1 MSIRSKLFL
10 AFSIVLALA
19 IAIAAYAIQAI
30 SRAEGLVVQLYDKPF
45 MAMSYARAAQVRFS
59 DARKAFEVGLLRD
72 DTVRES
78 HITAFTAAMKDV
90 TDDLA
95 IVSERLSD
103 TEYADRVAQARQLTE
118 EWQRTGETII
128 TGAATAPSGSP
139 SATDVKNKA
148 DAVAAAIDQVVEGA
162 SEYGFKFRAEAKAK
176 VAASRVGL
184 VTLATATVL
193 AGILFSLGIAVSL
206 GRAIRN
212 AVGISE
218 RIASGNLSEQVVTN
232 RRDELGRLLVSLGQ
246 MQHSLRSQAEAR
258 RLAAAA
264 KDQEHGLQ
272 IARRQRMEQEIADFR
287 SSIGNILNNAYA
299 MTERMNSTATSLAM
313 ISAEADTQSK
323 DATGSA
329 EETSSHVATVAVS
342 TDELSASIHEIS
354 SRLAAATDIVS
365 SATQTAG
372 DTEQMVF
379 RLAKSAE
386 HIDSIAG
393 LIRSIAEQ
401 TNLLALNAT
410 IEAARAG
417 DAGRGFAV
425 VASEVKGL
433 AIQTAKATEEISGQI
448 SEVQSSTGLAVDR
461 IKSIVGVMAEI
472 DRATAEIAASV
483 RQQGIATEEIARNIQ
498 GVADSTQDVARN
510 VADATKSISD
520 TNRVAAHVLET
531 ATHMTSHTKN
541 LREAVDQFL
550 QKAAEA

>member
-1 MSIRSKLFL
+1 
-10 AFSIVLALA
+10 
-19 IAIAAYAIQAI
+19 
-30 SRAEGLVVQLYDKPF
+30 
-45 MAMSYARAAQVRFS
+45 
-59 DARKAFEVGLLRD
+59 
-72 DTVRES
+72 
-78 HITAFTAAMKDV
+78 
-90 TDDLA
+90 
-95 IVSERLSD
+95 
-103 TEYADRVAQARQLTE
+103 
-118 EWQRTGETII
+118 
-128 TGAATAPSGSP
+128 
-139 SATDVKNKA
+139 
-148 DAVAAAIDQVVEGA
+148 
-162 SEYGFKFRAEAKAK
+162 
-176 VAASRVGL
+176 
-184 VTLATATVL
+184 
-193 AGILFSLGIAVSL
+193 
-206 GRAIRN
+206 
-212 AVGISE
+212 
-218 RIASGNLSEQVVTN
+218 
-232 RRDELGRLLVSLGQ
+232 
-246 MQHSLRSQAEAR
+246 MQHALRSQAEAR

-272 IARRQRMEQEIADFR
+272 IARRQRMEQEIAGFR
-287 SSIGNILNNAYA
+287 GSIGKILNNAYE

-313 ISAEADTQSK
+313 ISSEADTQSK
-323 DATGSA
+323 DAAGAA

-342 TDELSASIHEIS
+342 TDELSASIQEIS
-354 SRLAAATDIVS
+354 SRLAAATDIVN

-472 DRATAEIAASV
+472 DKATAEIAAAV

-498 GVADSTQDVARN
+498 GVVDSTHDVARN
-510 VADATKSISD
+510 VSDATKSISD

-531 ATHMTSHTKN
+531 ASNMTSHTKN

>member
-19 IAIAAYAIQAI
+19 VAIAAYAIEAI
-30 SRAEGLVVQLYDKPF
+30 SLAEGLVVQLYDKPF
-45 MAMSYARAAQVRFS
+45 MAVSYARAAQVRFS
-59 DARKAFEVGLLRD
+59 DARKAFELGLLRD
-72 DTVRES
+72 NTAKA
-78 HITAFTAAMKDV
+78 HGAAFTAAMKDV
-90 TDDLA
+90 TEDLQ

-103 TEYADRVAQARQLTE
+103 TEYADRVADARQLSQ
-118 EWQRTGETII
+118 EWGQLSQALLTDPGN
-128 TGAATAPSGSP
+128 GAGDLPSV
-139 SATDVKNKA
+139 ANVKNKA
-148 DAVAAAIDQVVEGA
+148 DAVAAAIDQVVEDA
-162 SEYGFKFRAEAKAK
+162 SEYGFSFRSQAKGK

-184 VTLATATVL
+184 ITLATATVA
-193 AGILFSLGIAVSL
+193 AGMLFSLGIAISL
-206 GRAIRN
+206 GRAVRN

-218 RIASGNLSEQVVTN
+218 RIANGDLSEEVATK

-246 MQHSLRSQAEAR
+246 MQQALRSQAEAR
-258 RLAAAA
+258 RVAATA

-272 IARRQRMEQEIADFR
+272 IARRQRMEREIADFR
-287 SSIGNILNNAYA
+287 GSIGKILNNARD

-323 DATGSA
+323 DATGAA
-329 EETSSHVATVAVS
+329 EETSCHVATVAVS
-342 TDELSASIHEIS
+342 TDELNASIREIS
-354 SRLAAATDIVS
+354 TRLATATDIVS

-386 HIDSIAG
+386 HINSIAG

-417 DAGRGFAV
+417 EAGRGFAV

-461 IKSIVGVMAEI
+461 IKSIVGVMAQI
-472 DRATAEIAASV
+472 DGATAEIAAAV
-483 RQQGIATEEIARNIQ
+483 RQQGVATEEIARNIQ
-498 GVADSTQDVARN
+498 GVADSTHNVAQN

-520 TNRVAAHVLET
+520 TNRVATDVLET
-531 ATHMTSHTKN
+531 AAHMTNHTKN
-541 LREAVDQFL
+541 LRDAVDQFL

>member
-45 MAMSYARAAQVRFS
+45 MAVSYARAAQVRFS

-72 DTVRES
+72 DAVRES
-78 HITAFTAAMKDV
+78 HIAAFTAAMKDV
-90 TDDLA
+90 VDDLA

-103 TEYADRVAQARQLTE
+103 TEYADRVVQARRLAA
-118 EWQRTGETII
+118 EWRRIGETTIA
-128 TGAATAPSGSP
+128 GAGAGPGGS
-139 SATDVKNKA
+139 SATDIKNKA
-148 DAVAAAIDQVVEGA
+148 DAVAAAIDQVVEDA

-176 VAASRVGL
+176 VAGSRVGL

-193 AGILFSLGIAVSL
+193 AGILFSLGIAISL

-212 AVGISE
+212 AVGFSE
-218 RIASGNLSEQVVTN
+218 RIANGDLSGQVVTN
-232 RRDELGRLLVSLGQ
+232 RRDELGRLLVSLGR
-246 MQHSLRSQAEAR
+246 MQHALRSQAEAR
-258 RLAAAA
+258 HLAAAA

-272 IARRQRMEQEIADFR
+272 IARRQRMEREIADFR
-287 SSIGNILNNAYA
+287 GSIKKILSNAND
-299 MTERMNSTATSLAM
+299 MTERLNSTATSLAM

-323 DATGSA
+323 DATGAA

-354 SRLAAATDIVS
+354 SRLAAATEIVT

-372 DTEQMVF
+372 DTEQMVY

-498 GVADSTQDVARN
+498 GVADSTHDVARN
-510 VADATKSISD
+510 VSDATKSISD

-531 ATHMTSHTKN
+531 AAHMTSHTKN

>member
-19 IAIAAYAIQAI
+19 VAIAVYAIQAI
-30 SRAEGLVVQLYDKPF
+30 SLAEGLVVQLYDKPF
-45 MAMSYARAAQVRFS
+45 MAVSYARAAQVRFS
-59 DARKAFEVGLLRD
+59 DARKAFELGLLRD
-72 DTVRES
+72 N
-78 HITAFTAAMKDV
+78 TAGTHSAAFAAAMKDV
-90 TDDLA
+90 TEDLG

-103 TEYADRVAQARQLTE
+103 TEYAGRVGDARQLSQ
-118 EWQRTGETII
+118 EWGQLSQTLITSAGNSPGEL
-128 TGAATAPSGSP
+128 PSV
-139 SATDVKNKA
+139 TDVKSKA
-148 DAVAAAIDQVVEGA
+148 DAVAAAIDQVVEDA
-162 SEYGFKFRAEAKAK
+162 SEYGFKFRSEAKAK

-184 VTLATATVL
+184 ITLATATVV
-193 AGILFSLGIAVSL
+193 AGILFSLGIAISL
-206 GRAIRN
+206 GRAVRN

-218 RIASGNLSEQVVTN
+218 RIANGDLSEEVVTK

-246 MQHSLRSQAEAR
+246 MQQALRSQAEAR
-258 RLAAAA
+258 RVAAAA

-272 IARRQRMEQEIADFR
+272 IARRLRMEQEITDFR
-287 SSIGNILNNAYA
+287 GSIGKILNNARD
-299 MTERMNSTATSLAM
+299 MTERLNSTATSLAM

-323 DATGSA
+323 DATGAA
-329 EETSSHVATVAVS
+329 EETSCHVATVAVS
-342 TDELSASIHEIS
+342 TDELNASIREIS
-354 SRLAAATDIVS
+354 IRLATATDVVS

-386 HIDSIAG
+386 HINSIAG

-461 IKSIVGVMAEI
+461 IKSIVGVMVEI
-472 DRATAEIAASV
+472 DRATAEIAAAV

-498 GVADSTQDVARN
+498 GVADSTHN
-510 VADATKSISD
+510 VAQNVSDATKSISD
-520 TNRVAAHVLET
+520 TNRVAADVLET
-531 ATHMTSHTKN
+531 ATHMTDHTKN
-541 LREAVDQFL
+541 LRVAVDQFL
-550 QKAAEA
+550 QKAAEV

>member
-45 MAMSYARAAQVRFS
+45 MAVSYARAAQVRFS

-72 DTVRES
+72 DAVRES
-78 HITAFTAAMKDV
+78 HIAAFTAAMKDV
-90 TDDLA
+90 VDDLA

-103 TEYADRVAQARQLTE
+103 TEYADRVVQARRLAA
-118 EWQRTGETII
+118 EWRRIGETTIA
-128 TGAATAPSGSP
+128 GAGAGPGGS
-139 SATDVKNKA
+139 SATDIKSKA
-148 DAVAAAIDQVVEGA
+148 DAVAAAIDQVVEDA

-176 VAASRVGL
+176 VAGSRVGL

-193 AGILFSLGIAVSL
+193 AGILFSLGIAISL

-212 AVGISE
+212 AVGFSE
-218 RIASGNLSEQVVTN
+218 RIANGDLSGQVVTN
-232 RRDELGRLLVSLGQ
+232 RRDELGRLLVSLGR
-246 MQHSLRSQAEAR
+246 MQHALRSQAEAR
-258 RLAAAA
+258 HLAAAA

-272 IARRQRMEQEIADFR
+272 IARRQRMEREIADFR
-287 SSIGNILNNAYA
+287 GSIKKILSNAND
-299 MTERMNSTATSLAM
+299 MTERLNSTATSLAM

-323 DATGSA
+323 DATGAA

-354 SRLAAATDIVS
+354 SRLAAATEIVT

-372 DTEQMVF
+372 DTEQMVY

-498 GVADSTQDVARN
+498 GVADSTHDVARN
-510 VADATKSISD
+510 VSDATKSISD

-531 ATHMTSHTKN
+531 AAHMTSHTKN

>member
-19 IAIAAYAIQAI
+19 VAIAAYAIQAI

-45 MAMSYARAAQVRFS
+45 MAVSYARAAQVRFS

-72 DTVRES
+72 DTVREA

-103 TEYADRVAQARQLTE
+103 TEYGDRVTQARQLTE
-118 EWQRTGETII
+118 EWQQTGEAVIS
-128 TGAATAPSGSP
+128 GAAPGGAS

-148 DAVAAAIDQVVEGA
+148 DAVAAAIDQVVEAA

-184 VTLATATVL
+184 LTLATVTVL
-193 AGILFSLGIAVSL
+193 SGILFSLGIAISL

-212 AVGISE
+212 AVRISE
-218 RIASGNLSEQVVTN
+218 RIANGDLSEQVATK
-232 RRDELGRLLVSLGQ
+232 RRDELGRLLVSLSQ
-246 MQHSLRSQAEAR
+246 MQQALRSQAEAR

-264 KDQEHGLQ
+264 KDQEHGQQ

-287 SSIGNILNNAYA
+287 SSIGKILNNAYE

-313 ISAEADTQSK
+313 ISSEADSQSK
-323 DATGSA
+323 DATGAA
-329 EETSSHVATVAVS
+329 EETSSHVATVAIS

-354 SRLAAATDIVS
+354 SRLATATDIVN

-448 SEVQSSTGLAVDR
+448 SEVQSSTGHAVDR

-472 DRATAEIAASV
+472 DKATSEIAAAV
-483 RQQGIATEEIARNIQ
+483 QQQGVATEEIARNIQ
-498 GVADSTQDVARN
+498 GVADSTHEVARN

>member
-19 IAIAAYAIQAI
+19 IAIATYAIQAI

-45 MAMSYARAAQVRFS
+45 MAVSYARGAQVRFS

-72 DTVRES
+72 DTVREA
-78 HITAFTAAMKDV
+78 HIAAFSASMKDV

-103 TEYADRVAQARQLTE
+103 TEYADRVAQARQLAE
-118 EWQRTGETII
+118 EWRRAAETVI
-128 TGAATAPSGSP
+128 TGATPGDTL
-139 SATDVKNKA
+139 SATDEKNKA
-148 DAVAAAIDQVVEGA
+148 DTVAAAIDQVVEDA
-162 SEYGFKFRAEAKAK
+162 SEYGFKFRAQAKAK
-176 VAASRVGL
+176 VADSRVGL
-184 VTLATATVL
+184 ITLATATVL
-193 AGILFSLGIAVSL
+193 AGVLFSLGIAVSL

-218 RIASGNLSEQVVTN
+218 RIANGNFSEQVLTK
-232 RRDELGRLLVSLGQ
+232 RRDELGRLLISLGQ
-246 MQHSLRSQAEAR
+246 MQHALRSQAEAR
-258 RLAAAA
+258 RSAAAA

-272 IARRQRMEQEIADFR
+272 VARRQRMEQEITDFR
-287 SSIGNILNNAYA
+287 GSIGKILNNAYE

-323 DATGSA
+323 DAAGAA

-342 TDELSASIHEIS
+342 TDELNASIHEIS
-354 SRLAAATDIVS
+354 SRLAAATDIVN

-461 IKSIVGVMAEI
+461 IKSIVTVMAEI
-472 DRATAEIAASV
+472 DKATAEIAAAV
-483 RQQGIATEEIARNIQ
+483 RQQGVATEEIARNIQ
-498 GVADSTQDVARN
+498 GVADSTHDVARN

-520 TNRVAAHVLET
+520 TNRVAANVLET

>member
-45 MAMSYARAAQVRFS
+45 MAVSYARAAQVRFS

-78 HITAFTAAMKDV
+78 HIAAFTAAMKDV

-103 TEYADRVAQARQLTE
+103 TEYADRVVHARQLAE
-118 EWQRTGETII
+118 EWRRTGETTI
-128 TGAATAPSGSP
+128 TGAGTGPAGS

-148 DAVAAAIDQVVEGA
+148 DAVAAAIDQVVEDA

-176 VAASRVGL
+176 VAGSRVGL

-193 AGILFSLGIAVSL
+193 AGILFSLGIAISL

-212 AVGISE
+212 AVGFSE
-218 RIASGNLSEQVVTN
+218 RIASGDLSEQVFTK

-246 MQHSLRSQAEAR
+246 MQHALRSQAEAR
-258 RLAAAA
+258 HLAAAA

-272 IARRQRMEQEIADFR
+272 VARRQSMEREIADFR
-287 SSIGNILNNAYA
+287 GSIKKILNNAND
-299 MTERMNSTATSLAM
+299 MTERLNSTATSLAM

-323 DATGSA
+323 DATGAA

-354 SRLAAATDIVS
+354 SRLAAATNIVT

-372 DTEQMVF
+372 DTEQMVY

-461 IKSIVGVMAEI
+461 IKSIVSVMTEI
-472 DRATAEIAASV
+472 DRATAEIAAAV

-498 GVADSTQDVARN
+498 GMADSTHDVARN
-510 VADATKSISD
+510 VSDATKSISD
-520 TNRVAAHVLET
+520 TNRVAADVLET
-531 ATHMTSHTKN
+531 AAHMTSHTKD

>member
-78 HITAFTAAMKDV
+78 HVAAFRAAMKDV

-103 TEYADRVAQARQLTE
+103 AEYADQVAQARRLAE
-118 EWQRTGETII
+118 EWQRSGEAVI
-128 TGAATAPSGSP
+128 TVAAPGGSS

-148 DAVAAAIDQVVEGA
+148 DAVAAAIDQVVEDA
-162 SEYGFKFRAEAKAK
+162 SEYGFKFRAEANAK

-184 VTLATATVL
+184 ITLTTATVL
-193 AGILFSLGIAVSL
+193 AGILFSLGIAISL

-218 RIASGNLSEQVVTN
+218 RIANGDLSEQVLMTK

-246 MQHSLRSQAEAR
+246 MQHALRSQAEAR

-272 IARRQRMEQEIADFR
+272 IVRRQRMEQEIADFR
-287 SSIGNILNNAYA
+287 SSIGKILNNAYE

-323 DATGSA
+323 DATGAA

-354 SRLAAATDIVS
+354 SRLAAATDIVN

-498 GVADSTQDVARN
+498 GVADSTHDVARN

-520 TNRVAAHVLET
+520 TNRVAANVLET

-550 QKAAEA
+550 QKTAEA

>member
-1 MSIRSKLFL
+1 MSTRSKLFL
-10 AFSIVLALA
+10 AFSIVLVLA

-45 MAMSYARAAQVRFS
+45 MAVSYARAAQVRFS
-59 DARKAFEVGLLRD
+59 DARKALEVGLLRD
-72 DTVRES
+72 HTVLES
-78 HITAFTAAMKDV
+78 HVAAFTAAMKDV

-103 TEYADRVAQARQLTE
+103 TEYADRVVQARHLTE
-118 EWQRTGETII
+118 EWQRTVRTVI
-128 TGAATAPSGSP
+128 TGAGAVPDGSP
-139 SATDVKNKA
+139 SATDAKNKA
-148 DAVAAAIDQVVEGA
+148 DAVAAAIDEVVEDA
-162 SEYGFKFRAEAKAK
+162 SEYGFKFRAQAKAK
-176 VAASRVGL
+176 VADSRVGL
-184 VTLATATVL
+184 VTLATVTVL
-193 AGILFSLGIAVSL
+193 AGILFSLGIAISL

-218 RIASGNLSEQVVTN
+218 RIANGNLSEQVVTQ

-246 MQHSLRSQAEAR
+246 MQQALRSQAEAR
-258 RLAAAA
+258 RLAAEA

-272 IARRQRMEQEIADFR
+272 VARRQRMEQEIADFR
-287 SSIGNILNNAYA
+287 GSIGKILNNAYD

-323 DATGSA
+323 DATGAA

-342 TDELSASIHEIS
+342 TDELNASIHEIS
-354 SRLAAATDIVS
+354 SRLAAATDIVN

-386 HIDSIAG
+386 HINSIAG

-461 IKSIVGVMAEI
+461 IKSIVGVMADI
-472 DRATAEIAASV
+472 DRATAEIAAAV

-498 GVADSTQDVARN
+498 GVADSTHDVARN
-510 VADATKSISD
+510 VSDATKSISD

-531 ATHMTSHTKN
+531 ATHMTNHTQN

>member
-1 MSIRSKLFL
+1 MSIRTKLFL

-19 IAIAAYAIQAI
+19 IAIAAYALQAI

-45 MAMSYARAAQVRFS
+45 MAVSYARAAQVRFS
-59 DARKAFEVGLLRD
+59 DARKSFEVGLLRD
-72 DTVRES
+72 DAVRES
-78 HITAFTAAMKDV
+78 HIAAFTAAMKDV

-103 TEYADRVAQARQLTE
+103 TDYADRVAQARQLTQ
-118 EWQRTGETII
+118 EWRRAGEAVIAGA
-128 TGAATAPSGSP
+128 GAAPGAPP

-148 DAVAAAIDQVVEGA
+148 DAVAAAIDQVVEDA

-176 VAASRVGL
+176 VAGSRVGL
-184 VTLATATVL
+184 ITLATATVL
-193 AGILFSLGIAVSL
+193 AGILFSLGIAISL
-206 GRAIRN
+206 GHAVRN

-218 RIASGNLSEQVVTN
+218 RIANGDLSQQVLTK

-246 MQHSLRSQAEAR
+246 MQHALRSQAEAR

-287 SSIGNILNNAYA
+287 GSIKKLLGNAND
-299 MTERMNSTATSLAM
+299 MTERLNSTATSLAM

-323 DATGSA
+323 DATGAA
-329 EETSSHVATVAVS
+329 EETSSHIATVAVS

-354 SRLAAATDIVS
+354 SRLAAATEIVS

-386 HIDSIAG
+386 HINSIAG

-417 DAGRGFAV
+417 EAGRGFAV

-448 SEVQSSTGLAVDR
+448 SEVQSSTGLAVER

-472 DRATAEIAASV
+472 DKATAEIAAAV

-498 GVADSTQDVARN
+498 GVADSTHDVARN
-510 VADATKSISD
+510 VSDATKSISD

-531 ATHMTSHTKN
+531 AAHMTSHTKN
-541 LREAVDQFL
+541 LRESVDQFL

>member
-45 MAMSYARAAQVRFS
+45 MAVSYARAAQVRFS
-59 DARKAFEVGLLRD
+59 DARKVFEVGLLRD
-72 DTVRES
+72 DAVRES
-78 HITAFTAAMKDV
+78 HVAAFTAAMKDV

-103 TEYADRVAQARQLTE
+103 TEYADRVVHARQLAA
-118 EWQRTGETII
+118 EWRRIGETTI
-128 TGAATAPSGSP
+128 TSAGTNSGS
-139 SATDVKNKA
+139 SSVTDVKNKA
-148 DAVAAAIDQVVEGA
+148 DAVAAAIDQVVEDA

-176 VAASRVGL
+176 VAGSRAGL
-184 VTLATATVL
+184 VTLATATVM
-193 AGILFSLGIAVSL
+193 AGILFSLGIAISL

-212 AVGISE
+212 AVGFSE
-218 RIASGNLSEQVVTN
+218 RIANGDLSGQVSTK

-246 MQHSLRSQAEAR
+246 MQHALRSQAEAR

-272 IARRQRMEQEIADFR
+272 IVRRQRMEQEIADFR
-287 SSIGNILNNAYA
+287 GSIKKILNNAND
-299 MTERMNSTATSLAM
+299 MTERLNSTATSLAM

-323 DATGSA
+323 DAAGAA

-354 SRLAAATDIVS
+354 SRLAAATEIVT

-417 DAGRGFAV
+417 EAGRGFAV

-472 DRATAEIAASV
+472 DRATAEIAAAV

-498 GVADSTQDVARN
+498 GMADSTHDVARN

-531 ATHMTSHTKN
+531 AAHMTSHTKN